1 LFPTEPPGDPPTI
14 TGVLT
19 EIVTGPDQRVYM
31 EGFGGPL
38 ATILVEEDPELS
50 FWEGIKIL
58 SPKRYFWIGPETNIL
73 VERLDGGWR
82 QGDVTDLV
90 VGRIVSGWHKK
101 GNGVLESYPSQGPAG
116 TVSVYLDG
124 L

>member
-19 EIVTGPDQRVYM
+19 EIVTGPDQGAYIERLG
-31 EGFGGPL
+31 EPL
-38 ATILVEEDPELS
+38 ATILVEEDPEIS
-50 FWEGIKIL
+50 G
-58 SPKRYFWIGPETNIL
+58 SPKRYFWIGRETNVL

-90 VGRIVSGWHKK
+90 VGRIVSGWYKK
-101 GNGVLESYPSQGPAG
+101 GTGVLESYPTQGSAG